1 MDIKEIGARS
11 KKAQKI
17 LSQVGAAKI
26 NEALLVS
33 ADMILKNKDAIISA
47 NKEDIALARE
57 NGMAEAMIDRLTLTE
72 ARINGM
78 AEGLREVAGE
88 ECPIGK
94 VLWGETRPNGLK
106 IEKVTVPMGV
116 IAVIYEARPNVT
128 SDAAA
133 ICLKAGNSVILKGGK
148 EAAKSNKAI
157 ADSMRAAIEKCGV
170 PADAVILIE
179 NNAREV
185 TVELM
190 RMNEYVD
197 LLIPR
202 GGAGLIR
209 SVVENASVPVIQTG
223 VGNCHVYVDGD
234 SDINMAAEI
243 VANAKA
249 SRVSVCN
256 ACESML
262 IHKDIAEEALILIG
276 EKLKEKNV
284 EIRGDE
290 VVCGVLPYAV
300 PATEEDWGKEYLDY
314 IISAKV
320 VENIDE
326 AIEHISKYGTGHSEV
341 IVTDSLASA
350 KKFQNEIDAAAVY
363 VNASSRFTDGGE
375 FGFGAEIGISTQKLH
390 ARGPLGVA
398 HMVSTKYLING
409 DGQIR

>member
-17 LSQVGAAKI
+17 LSQAGEAKI
-26 NEALLVS
+26 NAALLS
-33 ADMILKNKDAIISA
+33 CAEMIIENKDAIIGA
-47 NKEDIALARE
+47 NSLDIQLARE
-57 NGMAEAMIDRLTLTE
+57 NGMAEAMIDRLTLTD

-78 AEGLREVAGE
+78 AEGLKEVAGE

-148 EAAKSNKAI
+148 EAANSNKAI
-157 ADSMRAAIEKCGV
+157 ADTMRAAIEKCGI
-170 PADAVILIE
+170 PADSIILIE

-185 TVELM
+185 TAELM
-190 RMNEYVD
+190 RLNEYVD

-223 VGNCHVYVDGD
+223 VGNCHVYVD
-234 SDINMAAEI
+234 SEADINMAAEI

-256 ACESML
+256 ACESLL

-290 VVCGVLPYAV
+290 AVCAILPYAV
-300 PATEEDWGKEYLDY
+300 PASEEDWGKEYLDY
-314 IISAKV
+314 IISAKTV
-320 VENIDE
+320 NDIDE
-326 AIEHISKYGTGHSEV
+326 AIAHISLYGTGHSEV
-341 IVTDSLASA
+341 IVTDSLAFA

-398 HMVSTKYLING
+398 HMVSTKYLISG

>member
-17 LSQVGAAKI
+17 LSQAGEAKI
-26 NEALLVS
+26 NAALLS
-33 ADMILKNKDAIISA
+33 CAEMIIENKDAIIGA
-47 NKEDIALARE
+47 NSLDIQLARE
-57 NGMAEAMIDRLTLTE
+57 NGMAEAMIDRLTLTD

-78 AEGLREVAGE
+78 AEGLKEVAGE

-148 EAAKSNKAI
+148 EAANSNKAI
-157 ADSMRAAIEKCGV
+157 ADTMRAAIEKCGI
-170 PADAVILIE
+170 PADSIILIE

-185 TVELM
+185 TAELM
-190 RMNEYVD
+190 RLNEYVD

-223 VGNCHVYVDGD
+223 VGNCHVYVD
-234 SDINMAAEI
+234 SEADINMAAEI

-256 ACESML
+256 ACESLL

-290 VVCGVLPYAV
+290 AVCAILPYAV
-300 PATEEDWGKEYLDY
+300 PASEEDWGKEYLDY
-314 IISAKV
+314 IISAKTV
-320 VENIDE
+320 NDIDE
-326 AIEHISKYGTGHSEV
+326 AIAHISLYGTGHSEV

-398 HMVSTKYLING
+398 HMVSTKYLISG

>member
-17 LSQVGAAKI
+17 LSQAGEAKI
-26 NEALLVS
+26 NAALLS
-33 ADMILKNKDAIISA
+33 CAEMIIENKDAIIGA
-47 NKEDIALARE
+47 NSLDIQLARE
-57 NGMAEAMIDRLTLTE
+57 NGMAEAMIDRLTLTD

-78 AEGLREVAGE
+78 AEGLKEVAGE

-148 EAAKSNKAI
+148 EAANSNKAI
-157 ADSMRAAIEKCGV
+157 ADTMRAAIEKCGI
-170 PADAVILIE
+170 PADSIILIE

-185 TVELM
+185 TAELM
-190 RMNEYVD
+190 RLNEYVD
-197 LLIPR
+197 MLIPR

-223 VGNCHVYVDGD
+223 VGNCHVYVDREA
-234 SDINMAAEI
+234 DINMAAEI

-256 ACESML
+256 ACESLL

-290 VVCGVLPYAV
+290 AVCAILPYAV
-300 PATEEDWGKEYLDY
+300 PASEEDWGKEYLDY
-314 IISAKV
+314 IISAKTV
-320 VENIDE
+320 NDIDE
-326 AIEHISKYGTGHSEV
+326 AIAHISLYGTGHSEV

-398 HMVSTKYLING
+398 HMVSTKYLISG

>member
-1 MDIKEIGARS
+1 MDIKEIGIRS
-11 KKAQKI
+11 KNAQKI
-17 LSQVGAAKI
+17 LSQAGAAKI
-26 NEALLVS
+26 NAALLS
-33 ADMILKNKDAIISA
+33 CADMILKNKEEIISA
-47 NKEDIALARE
+47 NQEDIRLARE

-148 EAAKSNKAI
+148 EAANSNKAI
-157 ADSMRAAIEKCGV
+157 ADAMRTALEKCGV
-170 PADAVILIE
+170 PADSVILIE
-179 NNAREV
+179 NNAREI
-185 TVELM
+185 TAELM

-223 VGNCHVYVDGD
+223 VGNCHVYVDSEAD
-234 SDINMAAEI
+234 MNMAAEI

-256 ACESML
+256 ACESLL
-262 IHKDIAEEALILIG
+262 IHKDVAEEALILIG
-276 EKLKEKNV
+276 ERLKEKNV

-300 PATEEDWGKEYLDY
+300 PASEDDWGREYLDY
-314 IISAKV
+314 IISVKV
-320 VENIDE
+320 VNDIDE
-326 AIEHISKYGTGHSEV
+326 AIAHISQYGTGHSEV

-390 ARGPLGVA
+390 ARGPLGVE

>member
-17 LSQVGAAKI
+17 LSQAGEAKI
-26 NEALLVS
+26 NAALLS
-33 ADMILKNKDAIISA
+33 CAEMIIENKDAIIGA
-47 NKEDIALARE
+47 NSLDIQLARE
-57 NGMAEAMIDRLTLTE
+57 NGMAEAMIDRLTLTD

-78 AEGLREVAGE
+78 AEGLKEVAGE

-148 EAAKSNKAI
+148 EAANSNKAI
-157 ADSMRAAIEKCGV
+157 ADTMRAAIEKCGI
-170 PADAVILIE
+170 PADSIILVE

-185 TVELM
+185 TAELM
-190 RMNEYVD
+190 RLNEYVD

-223 VGNCHVYVDGD
+223 VGNCHVYVD
-234 SDINMAAEI
+234 SEADINMAAEI

-256 ACESML
+256 ACESLL

-290 VVCGVLPYAV
+290 AVCAILPYAV
-300 PATEEDWGKEYLDY
+300 PASEEDWGKEYLDY
-314 IISAKV
+314 IISAKTV
-320 VENIDE
+320 NDIDE
-326 AIEHISKYGTGHSEV
+326 AIAHISLYGTGHSEV

-398 HMVSTKYLING
+398 HMVSTKYLISG